1 MRFGELDNTALIL
14 MSANVIMWS
23 VNIGL
28 LSLWTINRV
37 GQQKVNQKAL
47 CKSIPLIE
55 TIDYSNNQFLS

>member
-37 GQQKVNQKAL
+37 G
-47 CKSIPLIE
+47 
-55 TIDYSNNQFLS
+55 